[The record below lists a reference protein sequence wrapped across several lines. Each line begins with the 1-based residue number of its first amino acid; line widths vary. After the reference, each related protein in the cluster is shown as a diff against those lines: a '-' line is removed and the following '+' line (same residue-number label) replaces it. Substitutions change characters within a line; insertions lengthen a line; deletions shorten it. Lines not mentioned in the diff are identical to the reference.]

1 MNNQIPTLDSQ
12 VRGELIA
19 LCRKS
24 LLSGMSLAEIQD
36 RISAQFIKIKV
47 AQKYEKQKEQKRP
60 NLVKSRLPVW
70 MRLGA
75 FLLPTTLLVSGF
87 YLLGLA
93 VGPILGYYLDDS
105 KNAPTANLI
114 SPLPKQYMMDLTP
127 LVVSTSVS
135 DREEELEP
143 EIIELSLDYTNLANW
158 FVNAQIP
165 QLDPSL
171 AKPATAITEYQLD
184 IPSLKLT
191 NATVKVGGSDLNK
204 SLIAF
209 TGTALPGEYGAP
221 VIFGHSVLRK
231 FYNPSEKNPSRYNSI
246 FSYIMTLEP
255 GKDTIVLTAGE
266 KKYTYLVQDKIE
278 VKPEDVYILTQ
289 QYDAKRLKLVTCV
302 PEGTYLKRGVVI
314 AQLLEE
320 SL

>member
-1 MNNQIPTLDSQ
+1 MNNQTPILDNQ
-12 VRGELIA
+12 ARGELIA
-19 LCRKS
+19 LCRQS
-24 LLSGMSLAEIQD
+24 LLSGMSLAEIQS
-36 RISAQFIKIKV
+36 RISAKLIKIKV
-47 AQKYEKQKEQKRP
+47 AQKFEKQKEQKRS
-60 NLVKSRLPVW
+60 NLVKSRLPSW

-75 FLLPTTLLVSGF
+75 FLLPMTLLISGF

-105 KNAPTANLI
+105 KNAPTAKLI

-127 LVVSTSVS
+127 LVVSTSTS
-135 DREEELEP
+135 DHEEVLEP

-171 AKPATAITEYQLD
+171 AKPAATIAEYQLD

-191 NATVKVGGSDLNK
+191 NAVVKVGGSDLNK

>member
-1 MNNQIPTLDSQ
+1 MNNQMPILDTQ
-12 VRGELIA
+12 ARIELIA

-24 LLSGMSLAEIQD
+24 LLSGTNLDKIQD
-36 RISAQFIKIKV
+36 KISTQFMKLKIAQN
-47 AQKYEKQKEQKRP
+47 YEKQKEQKRP
-60 NLVKSRLPVW
+60 GLVKSRLPAW

-75 FLLPTTLLVSGF
+75 FLLPMTLLVSGF
-87 YLLGLA
+87 YLLSLA

-105 KNAPTANLI
+105 KNAPDTNLM

-127 LVVSTSVS
+127 LIVSTSKV
-135 DREEELEP
+135 DQPLNAEP
-143 EIIELSLDYTNLANW
+143 EIIELKLDYTNLANW
-158 FVNAQIP
+158 FIDAQIP
-165 QLDPSL
+165 QLNHSL
-171 AKPATAITEYQLD
+171 AKLDTTITEYRLD
-184 IPSLKLT
+184 IPSIKLA
-191 NATVKVGGSDLNK
+191 NAVVKVGGSDLNK

-209 TGTALPGEYGAP
+209 AGTALPGEYGAP

-231 FYNPSEKNPSRYNSI
+231 FYNPNEKNPSRYNSI

-255 GKDTIVLTAGE
+255 GKDTIILTVGE
-266 KKYTYLVQDKIE
+266 KKYIYLVQEKIE

-302 PEGTYLKRGVVI
+302 PEGTFLRRGVVV